1 METSNNKQGAIS
13 KSLTAVKT
21 AGLYSAEKPLL
32 GTAIVLHT
40 TARVI
45 DALAGLCATGAS
57 KCHASRKH
65 VDKATADLAIAT
77 AMAKS
82 DAFLD
87 GAMAKILA
95 IGAKKDAAK
104 AAKYQPA
111 TANDAIDGFNAAMA
125 RAEFN

>member
-1 METSNNKQGAIS
+1 METSNKQGVITT
-13 KSLTAVKT
+13 SLNAVKT

-40 TARVI
+40 TARAI

-57 KCHASRKH
+57 KCHASRKN
-65 VDKATADLAIAT
+65 VDKHTADLAIAT

-104 AAKYQPA
+104 AAKYEPA
-111 TANDAIDGFNAAMA
+111 TANDAIDKFNKAMA
-125 RAEFN
+125 SAI